1 MNVFELFSNKISEDQ
16 WHSSEGDP
24 WHAENDQ
31 WGEQGQWNEETI
43 VPLTG
48 VDESLSFNSQKEC
61 MDYFEKIG
69 KTRAQGAAAWNSTY
83 ANKKPKDSLSKVK
96 PFDPKK
102 HGNQWWMK
110 EDQMAPQAQQAA
122 QALQKGIQV
131 AQQKYPN
138 LDHSFAANVIREI
151 KPDGTI
157 IVAGE
162 NSTSKIKQL
171 LAQGGGANF
180 KVVSDAEL
188 KIAQQRPIS
197 QRVGET
203 SSDVFANGDS
213 TSPVGGKID
222 EISFFQQQ
230 PKQKSK
236 LSPEEIRHAAR
247 RMERQM
253 KLSPEEEEH
262 YRSPAEYYDKHD
274 GKKDMKSIKENN
286 KIDPNDERP
295 PGSLYTYRQI
305 ADKERFYKH
314 HDERRFKSI
323 RDWVADHPEDE
334 KEMRSKYPQA
344 FNQGVAE
351 GSYDDDKGI
360 THTRGSLVAK
370 LEALPKG
377 SDDFEW
383 NRIQAI
389 HHLKQGNML
398 RAKYYMALMKRGEQG
413 VAEGSLNE
421 SDKFTSWYDWKDQA
435 KSSGYTITRKD
446 DKIVALNKQGQ
457 VVGHWSDVGKFLSGK
472 APRPNFKRPVEQGV
486 AEGSLEEV
494 DRRGFLKG
502 LGAAAVAGAAG
513 YELGK
518 DKSPT
523 QKQIQPDRL
532 ESNPDPIYIW
542 WYVGSLQYWL
552 TPEGKQ
558 VYKRYKAP
566 SIDSDDKLR
575 QQAYRD
581 AGMYVTRAMST
592 YGADKPES
600 DQAIQKRAIKALR
613 MLMNTDYP
621 IKESV
626 NQGVAEG
633 APELLKAEMPLVR
646 HIERELAQ
654 HGVQKNDPE
663 YNEKFKHVLAYYRK
677 FGNVDAIKKDVE
689 EGRYDDEYGLPEYD
703 PNEADYDELRAQDRH
718 DRRYSSELARHP
730 NCNDPDHPGCENC
743 EGDDDMDD
751 DINENESGVYRAI
764 MGRIV
769 GAHKGLIAQYGMDNV
784 MDAARHVANWN
795 TDVKDLTH
803 QNLSSLVREV
813 FHKLTG
819 KVDESQKKNSHGHSK
834 KQQAAIAIA
843 KQGVAEAD
851 KHSLVGKI
859 QRGYELKKK
868 VDSTFKDIGDAQ
880 KKGDK
885 EAGSNAFRKH
895 ERYANLERPGT
906 WTKSKEQGVA
916 EGWDPE
922 DDEQWSA
929 EDPKDEMF
937 GAGDAYKRGIQD
949 YRKFMQ
955 TKVKPSNPYSYTKQ
969 ARQSDNW
976 EKGFEDGRYKQGV
989 AETAAWQ
996 KSSGKNK
1003 NGGLNKKGVASY
1015 RREHPG
1021 SKLKTAVTKKPSEIK
1036 KGSKDASR
1044 RKSFCARMKGM
1055 KKHNTSSKTAHDPN
1069 SRINKSLRKWHCE
1082 SIEELQQ
1089 MLMIAEVTLRTA
1101 EQLDESMRD
1110 AFLNKVAPAAVNA
1123 ILESKKK

>member
-48 VDESLSFNSQKEC
+48 VDEGLSFNSQKEC

-110 EDQMAPQAQQAA
+110 EDQMTPQAQQAA

-138 LDHSFAANVIREI
+138 LDHSFAATVIREI

-157 IVAGE
+157 IVAGD
-162 NSTSKIKQL
+162 NSTSNIKQL

-180 KVVSDAEL
+180 KVVNDAEL
-188 KIAQQRPIS
+188 QIAQQRPIS

-230 PKQKSK
+230 PKKIKSK

-247 RMERQM
+247 RMEKQM

-295 PGSLYTYRQI
+295 SGSLYTYRQI
-305 ADKERFYKH
+305 ADKERFYKQ

-344 FNQGVAE
+344 FNQGVTE
-351 GSYDDDKGI
+351 GSGEEWHAED
-360 THTRGSLVAK
+360 
-370 LEALPKG
+370 PK
-377 SDDFEW
+377 DE
-383 NRIQAI
+383 
-389 HHLKQGNML
+389 M
-398 RAKYYMALMKRGEQG
+398 YG
-413 VAEGSLNE
+413 VGDA
-421 SDKFTSWYDWKDQA
+421 Y
-435 KSSGYTITRKD
+435 
-446 DKIVALNKQGQ
+446 
-457 VVGHWSDVGKFLSGK
+457 
-472 APRPNFKRPVEQGV
+472 
-486 AEGSLEEV
+486 
-494 DRRGFLKG
+494 RRG
-502 LGAAAVAGAAG
+502 
-513 YELGK
+513 
-518 DKSPT
+518 
-523 QKQIQPDRL
+523 
-532 ESNPDPIYIW
+532 
-542 WYVGSLQYWL
+542 
-552 TPEGKQ
+552 
-558 VYKRYKAP
+558 
-566 SIDSDDKLR
+566 
-575 QQAYRD
+575 
-581 AGMYVTRAMST
+581 
-592 YGADKPES
+592 
-600 DQAIQKRAIKALR
+600 
-613 MLMNTDYP
+613 
-621 IKESV
+621 
-626 NQGVAEG
+626 
-633 APELLKAEMPLVR
+633 
-646 HIERELAQ
+646 
-654 HGVQKNDPE
+654 
-663 YNEKFKHVLAYYRK
+663 VLDYRK
-677 FGNVDAIKKDVE
+677 FKQTKVKPNNPYSHTKQARQADGWEKGFEDGQYKQDVE
-689 EGRYDDEYGLPEYD
+689 EGRYNDEYGPPDYD

-769 GAHKGLIAQYGMDNV
+769 GAHKGLITQYGMDDV

-795 TDVKDLTH
+795 TDVKELTH

-819 KVDESQKKNSHGHSK
+819 KVEEGAKHGLYYNINKRKKKGLPPKKPGQKGYPASDAFDKAAKTAKKEGVEEMNSHGHSK

-843 KQGVAEAD
+843 KKGVAETAPNSD
-851 KHSLVGKI
+851 NRQWSK
-859 QRGYELKKK
+859 
-868 VDSTFKDIGDAQ
+868 KDIERLRVAT
-880 KKGDK
+880 KGFDDLMDRDP
-885 EAGSNAFRKH
+885 SWRKS
-895 ERYANLERPGT
+895 G
-906 WTKSKEQGVA
+906 
-916 EGWDPE
+916 
-922 DDEQWSA
+922 
-929 EDPKDEMF
+929 
-937 GAGDAYKRGIQD
+937 QD
-949 YRKFMQ
+949 M
-955 TKVKPSNPYSYTKQ
+955 TKQ
-969 ARQSDNW
+969 RLKTKPIAGP
-976 EKGFEDGRYKQGV
+976 KGVLPEQDME
-989 AETAAWQ
+989 ETAAWQ

-1101 EQLDESMRD
+1101 EQLDEGMRD

>member
-110 EDQMAPQAQQAA
+110 EDQMTPQAQQAA

-138 LDHSFAANVIREI
+138 LDHSFAATVIREI

-157 IVAGE
+157 IVAGD
-162 NSTSKIKQL
+162 NSTSNIKQL

-180 KVVSDAEL
+180 KVVNDAEL
-188 KIAQQRPIS
+188 QIAQQRPIS

-274 GKKDMKSIKENN
+274 GKKNMKSIKENN

-295 PGSLYTYRQI
+295 SGSLYTYRQI
-305 ADKERFYKH
+305 ADKERFYKQ

-344 FNQGVAE
+344 FNQGVTE
-351 GSYDDDKGI
+351 GSDSIQVHDFSKLSPRDLYDETQTNDNINDGDILISSNGIGIMVGAWPVVVVGDIEGFHKLSLDEKWETFENGRYLDSVKKAQSLGRKYRDMKESMAKGI
-360 THTRGSLVAK
+360 YRGQFKSKEEAIAYAK
-370 LEALPKG
+370 E
-377 SDDFEW
+377 
-383 NRIQAI
+383 
-389 HHLKQGNML
+389 
-398 RAKYYMALMKRGEQG
+398 RAKTFRDPEDGIEIWEMPSGWFDVVNTMNSNGRNHCIRNGGKKLGTIGPRYKG
-413 VAEGSLNE
+413 VVEGSGE
-421 SDKFTSWYDWKDQA
+421 EWHAEDPKDEMY
-435 KSSGYTITRKD
+435 G
-446 DKIVALNKQGQ
+446 
-457 VVGHWSDVGKFLSGK
+457 VGD
-472 APRPNFKRPVEQGV
+472 AY
-486 AEGSLEEV
+486 
-494 DRRGFLKG
+494 RRG
-502 LGAAAVAGAAG
+502 
-513 YELGK
+513 
-518 DKSPT
+518 
-523 QKQIQPDRL
+523 
-532 ESNPDPIYIW
+532 
-542 WYVGSLQYWL
+542 
-552 TPEGKQ
+552 
-558 VYKRYKAP
+558 
-566 SIDSDDKLR
+566 
-575 QQAYRD
+575 
-581 AGMYVTRAMST
+581 
-592 YGADKPES
+592 
-600 DQAIQKRAIKALR
+600 
-613 MLMNTDYP
+613 
-621 IKESV
+621 
-626 NQGVAEG
+626 
-633 APELLKAEMPLVR
+633 
-646 HIERELAQ
+646 
-654 HGVQKNDPE
+654 
-663 YNEKFKHVLAYYRK
+663 VLDYRK
-677 FGNVDAIKKDVE
+677 FKQTKVKPNNPYSHTKQARQADGWEKGFEDGQYKQDVE
-689 EGRYDDEYGLPEYD
+689 EGRYDDEYGPPEYD

-769 GAHKGLIAQYGMDNV
+769 GAHKGLITQYGMDDV

-819 KVDESQKKNSHGHSK
+819 KVEEGAKHGLYYNINKRKEKGLPPKKPGQKGYPASDAFDKAAKTAKKEGVEEMNSHGHSK

-843 KQGVAEAD
+843 KKGVAETAPTSD
-851 KHSLVGKI
+851 NRQWSK
-859 QRGYELKKK
+859 
-868 VDSTFKDIGDAQ
+868 KDIERLRVAT
-880 KKGDK
+880 KGFDDLMDRDP
-885 EAGSNAFRKH
+885 SWRKS
-895 ERYANLERPGT
+895 G
-906 WTKSKEQGVA
+906 
-916 EGWDPE
+916 
-922 DDEQWSA
+922 
-929 EDPKDEMF
+929 
-937 GAGDAYKRGIQD
+937 QD
-949 YRKFMQ
+949 M
-955 TKVKPSNPYSYTKQ
+955 TKQ
-969 ARQSDNW
+969 RLKTKPIAGP
-976 EKGFEDGRYKQGV
+976 KGVLPEQDME
-989 AETAAWQ
+989 ETAAWQ

-1044 RKSFCARMKGM
+1044 RKSFCARMRGM

>member
-122 QALQKGIQV
+122 QALQKGIRV
-131 AQQKYPN
+131 AQRKYPN

-188 KIAQQRPIS
+188 QIAQQRPIS

-305 ADKERFYKH
+305 ADKERFYKQ

-351 GSYDDDKGI
+351 GSD
-360 THTRGSLVAK
+360 
-370 LEALPKG
+370 
-377 SDDFEW
+377 DDFEEW
-383 NRIQAI
+383 GAQDPKDEMYGVGDA
-389 HHLKQGNML
+389 
-398 RAKYYMALMKRGEQG
+398 YKRG
-413 VAEGSLNE
+413 
-421 SDKFTSWYDWKDQA
+421 
-435 KSSGYTITRKD
+435 
-446 DKIVALNKQGQ
+446 
-457 VVGHWSDVGKFLSGK
+457 
-472 APRPNFKRPVEQGV
+472 
-486 AEGSLEEV
+486 
-494 DRRGFLKG
+494 
-502 LGAAAVAGAAG
+502 
-513 YELGK
+513 
-518 DKSPT
+518 
-523 QKQIQPDRL
+523 IQD
-532 ESNPDPIYIW
+532 
-542 WYVGSLQYWL
+542 
-552 TPEGKQ
+552 
-558 VYKRYKAP
+558 
-566 SIDSDDKLR
+566 
-575 QQAYRD
+575 
-581 AGMYVTRAMST
+581 
-592 YGADKPES
+592 
-600 DQAIQKRAIKALR
+600 
-613 MLMNTDYP
+613 
-621 IKESV
+621 
-626 NQGVAEG
+626 
-633 APELLKAEMPLVR
+633 
-646 HIERELAQ
+646 
-654 HGVQKNDPE
+654 
-663 YNEKFKHVLAYYRK
+663 YRK
-677 FGNVDAIKKDVE
+677 FMQTKAKPSNPYSYTKQARQADNWEKGFEDGRYKQDVA
-689 EGRYDDEYGLPEYD
+689 EGRYDDEYGPPEYD

-843 KQGVAEAD
+843 KQGVAE
-851 KHSLVGKI
+851 
-859 QRGYELKKK
+859 
-868 VDSTFKDIGDAQ
+868 
-880 KKGDK
+880 
-885 EAGSNAFRKH
+885 
-895 ERYANLERPGT
+895 
-906 WTKSKEQGVA
+906 
-916 EGWDPE
+916 
-922 DDEQWSA
+922 
-929 EDPKDEMF
+929 
-937 GAGDAYKRGIQD
+937 
-949 YRKFMQ
+949 
-955 TKVKPSNPYSYTKQ
+955 
-969 ARQSDNW
+969 
-976 EKGFEDGRYKQGV
+976 
-989 AETAAWQ
+989 TAAWQ